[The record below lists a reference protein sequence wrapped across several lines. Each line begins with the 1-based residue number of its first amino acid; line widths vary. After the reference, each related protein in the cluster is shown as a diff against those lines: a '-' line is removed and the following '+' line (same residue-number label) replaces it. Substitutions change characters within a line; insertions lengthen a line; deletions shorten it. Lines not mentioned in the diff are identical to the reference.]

1 MKKILLLVFYFV
13 FQAGVFAQDYHYA
26 DSLKHLIATEQEED
40 TTTVIHY
47 LRLAYYYTWS
57 FPDTAIMYYQK
68 AYLLSNQLEFR
79 RGLIYALEGQAYPLS
94 LVREDSAAV
103 SVAIRSIQLAEEAK
117 DNRKLAGAW
126 FTLGS
131 VYIHLRD
138 FEKGLLYHRK
148 SLGYSSSSDTDFIN
162 VTNQHIAGCFLGLN
176 QPDSA
181 DMYAKKVL
189 KYNKLHQIENGFDV
203 YQMGSVFF
211 QKGLLDS
218 ALRYYREGLA
228 MVTKQGFL
236 KDMANCNL
244 GIANIFQERQVYD
257 SAIYYAKAAWK
268 IAGMTGLANEK
279 LEALDQLTSL
289 FAATGNTDSAF
300 VYQQYALQ
308 LKDNI
313 YNADK
318 VRQVQLLAF
327 NEELRKQQETEEQ
340 RKRSNRILVYTLLA
354 LLAFTII
361 IAGIIYRNNK
371 LRQKAYALLKR
382 QKEEIDRQ
390 KRAAE
395 IEAAL
400 ERIRAKAMAMHHSD
414 ELDEVLS
421 VLCAQ
426 FDLLGINP
434 MSTHITLLDIEH
446 NKFTFRETGKFGDRS
461 FGEQTVALDAM
472 DTWKDM
478 VESWKSAE
486 PYSINRLHFPKET
499 LAQVWE
505 VFHESFASMPEGSK
519 ITPDDY
525 PDGIYHTA
533 GKHPFG
539 YIGMNQ
545 VRPATE
551 KEEQIVIKFANEFGR
566 AYQRFLDLQKA
577 EAQAR
582 EAQIEAALER
592 VRSRTMAMHS
602 SQDVDM
608 IVTTLFDELLK
619 LGVDKWI
626 RSGIGI
632 LDKSRRME
640 VWTAS
645 TNPSGQT
652 ALDKGFLDMET
663 HQLLKEVQEA
673 WETKKIT
680 NSYELVGDDLI
691 NYFKTINDA
700 PEYSF
705 LVDFEKLPNKIRHY
719 DFFFP
724 EGALFAFSPTPLSD
738 EISRVFMRFASVF
751 GQTYRRYLD
760 LQKAE
765 AQAREAQIEA
775 ALERVRSRS
784 LAMHSS
790 DEFVDASDV
799 MVNQLKELGIDTLR
813 IGIGIINKEDD
824 STEIWSKSEIEGKVK
839 NTILGVVP
847 RGLHPIFDQTVD
859 AWKKIESFYSSTRI
873 GVEVKEYYQKLD
885 AFLSYP
891 ERKEYNERET
901 MTAFFFPHGSLNVI
915 SLDPLKEEDRA
926 IMIRFAKVFGQIY
939 QRFRDLQKSE
949 AQAREAEIQLAL
961 ERVRARTMAMHKS
974 EELGDVAAVLFE
986 QISTLTFI
994 PERVNIAIAD
1004 KENESFDTWVI
1015 DQKSQKISK
1024 RFIFKVV
1031 HSSVVQE
1038 VFNAWE
1044 KESYLVQHLHGKRLK
1059 EWVRQMQEQI
1069 GLPFNEENLSEHRY
1083 INSFFF
1089 SQGCM
1094 GITTNEPLGDE
1105 VVELILRFANVFE
1118 QTYTR
1123 FLDLQKA
1130 EAQTREA
1137 QIEAA
1142 LERVRAR
1149 TMAMQS
1155 SNELRD
1161 VALELRKQMG
1171 ILEISELETCAI
1183 HLYEGSEDYF
1193 TSWAASKSINNE
1205 SGYILSEIHFPRKG
1219 VSSLEE
1225 IIDLYR
1231 KKTMDYVVTNDHKRL
1246 SEFMEVLKDV
1256 MPETYKIVLETFE
1269 SVPENKIKTFWA
1281 LADFNG
1287 GSLVISTTTM
1297 PSNDT
1302 RALLRRF
1309 ANVFNLSYQRFSD
1322 LKQAEAQAREAKI
1335 ELALE
1340 RVRAAAMAMHQSDE
1354 LPDMLSVLFDQF
1366 DILGINPSFT
1376 HLTLFDEI
1384 NETFSFRMSGRAG
1397 HRVLVE
1403 QIHDINRMEAWK
1415 IAFEQWKSGDPN
1427 TINCI
1432 DYPPEVLPMIF
1443 DIIEPIL
1450 SAMPEE
1456 SRVRIEDFPNG
1467 LYTVQGHCKFGY
1479 LGFHHHR
1486 RATEEEKNIVVRF
1499 AGEFG
1504 RVYQRFLDLQ
1514 KAEAQSR
1521 EAQIEAALERIRSRA
1536 MAMQHS
1542 EELRDVALE
1551 LRTQMGIL
1559 GQKDLEVC
1567 AIHLYEEHKDHFES
1581 WTAMHLH
1588 GKEERLLQFQ
1598 ALFPKSGKLIIDE
1611 MMECYASDQNEYVL
1625 VNEGEKGRQWFELL
1639 REKAPEAFQYLMEA
1653 TANIPEE
1660 QMKAYWGIADF
1671 SGGAL
1676 VMVTYFYPDKDSR
1689 DLLRRTA
1696 NVFALAY
1703 KRFKDLRMAESSAR
1717 AARRQASLDRI
1728 RADISSM
1735 RNAEDL
1741 NRITPLVFNEL
1752 TALGIPFIRCGVFI
1766 VHEKKKNV
1774 EIYLSTPEGKSLA
1787 VMTLP
1792 FSANEMTSKSVEAWK
1807 KEEVYIQHWNQTDF
1821 TNWGKSMQE
1830 QGYVKDLKTYQG
1842 TETAPESLHLHFVP
1856 FAQGLLY
1863 VGSPEN
1869 LSEEQI
1875 DLVKSMAKA
1884 FSIAYA
1890 RYEDFTKLEQA
1901 KAEVESAMSELKAT
1915 QSQLVQQEKLA
1926 SLGQLTAGIAHEIK
1940 NPLNFVN
1947 NFSEVSIG
1955 DD

>member
-1 MKKILLLVFYFV
+1 
-13 FQAGVFAQDYHYA
+13 
-26 DSLKHLIATEQEED
+26 
-40 TTTVIHY
+40 
-47 LRLAYYYTWS
+47 
-57 FPDTAIMYYQK
+57 
-68 AYLLSNQLEFR
+68 
-79 RGLIYALEGQAYPLS
+79 
-94 LVREDSAAV
+94 
-103 SVAIRSIQLAEEAK
+103 
-117 DNRKLAGAW
+117 
-126 FTLGS
+126 
-131 VYIHLRD
+131 
-138 FEKGLLYHRK
+138 
-148 SLGYSSSSDTDFIN
+148 
-162 VTNQHIAGCFLGLN
+162 
-176 QPDSA
+176 
-181 DMYAKKVL
+181 
-189 KYNKLHQIENGFDV
+189 
-203 YQMGSVFF
+203 
-211 QKGLLDS
+211 
-218 ALRYYREGLA
+218 
-228 MVTKQGFL
+228 
-236 KDMANCNL
+236 
-244 GIANIFQERQVYD
+244 
-257 SAIYYAKAAWK
+257 
-268 IAGMTGLANEK
+268 
-279 LEALDQLTSL
+279 
-289 FAATGNTDSAF
+289 
-300 VYQQYALQ
+300 
-308 LKDNI
+308 
-313 YNADK
+313 
-318 VRQVQLLAF
+318 
-327 NEELRKQQETEEQ
+327 
-340 RKRSNRILVYTLLA
+340 
-354 LLAFTII
+354 
-361 IAGIIYRNNK
+361 
-371 LRQKAYALLKR
+371 
-382 QKEEIDRQ
+382 
-390 KRAAE
+390 
-395 IEAAL
+395 
-400 ERIRAKAMAMHHSD
+400 
-414 ELDEVLS
+414 
-421 VLCAQ
+421 
-426 FDLLGINP
+426 
-434 MSTHITLLDIEH
+434 
-446 NKFTFRETGKFGDRS
+446 
-461 FGEQTVALDAM
+461 
-472 DTWKDM
+472 
-478 VESWKSAE
+478 
-486 PYSINRLHFPKET
+486 
-499 LAQVWE
+499 
-505 VFHESFASMPEGSK
+505 
-519 ITPDDY
+519 
-525 PDGIYHTA
+525 
-533 GKHPFG
+533 
-539 YIGMNQ
+539 
-545 VRPATE
+545 
-551 KEEQIVIKFANEFGR
+551 
-566 AYQRFLDLQKA
+566 
-577 EAQAR
+577 
-582 EAQIEAALER
+582 
-592 VRSRTMAMHS
+592 
-602 SQDVDM
+602 M

-619 LGVDKWI
+619 LGVDKSI

-632 LDKSRRME
+632 MDKSRRME

-645 TNPSGQT
+645 TNPSGNT
-652 ALDKGFLDMET
+652 ALDKGILDMGI
-663 HQLLKEVQEA
+663 HQLLIEVQEA
-673 WETKKIT
+673 WEAKKTT

-691 NYFKTINDA
+691 RYFKAINDA
-700 PEYSF
+700 QEYSF
-705 LVDFEKLPNKIRHY
+705 QVDFEKLPDKIIHY

-859 AWKKIESFYSSTRI
+859 AWKKNESFYSSTRI

-901 MTAFFFPHGSLNVI
+901 MTAFFFLHGSLNVI

-939 QRFRDLQKSE
+939 QRFRDLQKAE
-949 AQAREAEIQLAL
+949 AQAREAQIEAAL
-961 ERVRARTMAMHKS
+961 ERVRSRTMAMHKS
-974 EELGDVAAVLFE
+974 DELLEIGVLLFQEVSKLGINIFNCGYVLMDDDAKIGWNYGVNPGDGSIRPLPTGIPQSGTKVLEAITESWEKQEPLLLIELDPEETLEHQAYMAENMLNFSLTKE
-986 QISTLTFI
+986 QLLALS
-994 PERVNIAIAD
+994 PERLVIHTFNFKHGYLLLADGAKLTAD
-1004 KENESFDTWVI
+1004 K
-1015 DQKSQKISK
+1015 
-1024 RFIFKVV
+1024 
-1031 HSSVVQE
+1031 QE
-1038 VFNAWE
+1038 MA
-1044 KESYLVQHLHGKRLK
+1044 
-1059 EWVRQMQEQI
+1059 I
-1069 GLPFNEENLSEHRY
+1069 
-1083 INSFFF
+1083 
-1089 SQGCM
+1089 
-1094 GITTNEPLGDE
+1094 
-1105 VVELILRFANVFE
+1105 RFANVFE

-1205 SGYILSEIHFPRKG
+1205 SGYILSEIQFPRIG

-1246 SEFMEVLKDV
+1246 SEFMVVLKDV

-1302 RALLRRF
+1302 RTLLRRF

-1384 NETFSFRMSGRAG
+1384 NETFSYRMSGTAG

-1403 QIHDINRMEAWK
+1403 QIHDINRLEAWK

-1450 SAMPEE
+1450 SSMPEE

-1486 RATEEEKNIVVRF
+1486 RATEEEKNIIVRF

-1514 KAEAQSR
+1514 KAEAQAR

-1567 AIHLYEEHKDHFES
+1567 TIHLYEEHKNHFES
-1581 WTAMHLH
+1581 WAAMHLH

-1653 TANIPEE
+1653 TANIPAE

-1703 KRFKDLRMAESSAR
+1703 KRFQDLRMAESSAR
-1717 AARRQASLDRI
+1717 AIRRQASLDRI

-1856 FAQGLLY
+1856 FTQGLLY

-1869 LSEEQI
+1869 LTEEQI

-1890 RYEDFTKLEQA
+1890 RYEDFVKLEQA

-1947 NFSEVSIG
+1947 NFSEVSLELLDEIKETRNKSQETRPKTEEDEIEDEILEDIKG
-1955 DD
+1955 NLKKIHEHGSRANGIVTSMLQHSRGGSGKKEPTDLNALIKEYVNLSFHGMRAGKNPIDVDIVLDLDPEVKEVSLIKEDFTRVVINLCNNAFDACAERSRSAMREKTKMYNVPSLPAGKAGSKYQEGVHSEVKYLPKLKVTTMLENGRVRIAFKDNGPGIPDDIKDKILQPFFTTKKGTEGTGLGLSITHDIIKAHGGELTVDSQKGEMTMFLVQIPIKD

>member
-1 MKKILLLVFYFV
+1 MKKILLLPFFFA

-103 SVAIRSIQLAEEAK
+103 SVAFRSIQLAEEAK
-117 DNRKLAGAW
+117 DNRRLAGAW

-148 SLGYSSSSDTDFIN
+148 ALGYASSSDTDFIN

-228 MVTKQGFL
+228 MVTKQGIL

-244 GIANIFQERQVYD
+244 GIANVFQERQVYD

-545 VRPATE
+545 IRKATPA
-551 KEEQIVIKFANEFGR
+551 EEQIVVKFANEFGR

-619 LGVDKWI
+619 LGVDKSI

-632 LDKSRRME
+632 MDKSRRME

-645 TNPSGQT
+645 TNPSGNT
-652 ALDKGFLDMET
+652 ALDKGILDMGI
-663 HQLLKEVQEA
+663 HQLLIEVQEA
-673 WETKKIT
+673 WEAKKTT

-705 LVDFEKLPNKIRHY
+705 QVDFEKLPNKIIHY

-775 ALERVRSRS
+775 ALERVR
-784 LAMHSS
+784 
-790 DEFVDASDV
+790 
-799 MVNQLKELGIDTLR
+799 
-813 IGIGIINKEDD
+813 
-824 STEIWSKSEIEGKVK
+824 
-839 NTILGVVP
+839 
-847 RGLHPIFDQTVD
+847 
-859 AWKKIESFYSSTRI
+859 
-873 GVEVKEYYQKLD
+873 
-885 AFLSYP
+885 
-891 ERKEYNERET
+891 
-901 MTAFFFPHGSLNVI
+901 
-915 SLDPLKEEDRA
+915 
-926 IMIRFAKVFGQIY
+926 
-939 QRFRDLQKSE
+939 
-949 AQAREAEIQLAL
+949 
-961 ERVRARTMAMHKS
+961 
-974 EELGDVAAVLFE
+974 
-986 QISTLTFI
+986 
-994 PERVNIAIAD
+994 
-1004 KENESFDTWVI
+1004 
-1015 DQKSQKISK
+1015 
-1024 RFIFKVV
+1024 
-1031 HSSVVQE
+1031 
-1038 VFNAWE
+1038 
-1044 KESYLVQHLHGKRLK
+1044 
-1059 EWVRQMQEQI
+1059 
-1069 GLPFNEENLSEHRY
+1069 
-1083 INSFFF
+1083 
-1089 SQGCM
+1089 
-1094 GITTNEPLGDE
+1094 
-1105 VVELILRFANVFE
+1105 
-1118 QTYTR
+1118 
-1123 FLDLQKA
+1123 
-1130 EAQTREA
+1130 
-1137 QIEAA
+1137 
-1142 LERVRAR
+1142 AR

-1183 HLYEGSEDYF
+1183 HLYEGSEDHF

-1384 NETFSFRMSGRAG
+1384 NETFSYRMSGTAG

-1403 QIHDINRMEAWK
+1403 QIHDINRLEAWK

-1450 SAMPEE
+1450 SSMPEE

-1514 KAEAQSR
+1514 KAEAQAR

-1581 WTAMHLH
+1581 WAAMHLH

-1625 VNEGEKGRQWFELL
+1625 VNEGEKGKQWFELL
-1639 REKAPEAFQYLMEA
+1639 REKAPEAFQYIMEA
-1653 TANIPEE
+1653 MPNMPAQEI
-1660 QMKAYWGIADF
+1660 KAYWGIADF

-1766 VHEKKKNV
+1766 VHEKEENV

-1856 FAQGLLY
+1856 FTQGLLY

-1901 KAEVESAMSELKAT
+1901 KVEVESAMSELKAT

-1947 NFSEVSIG
+1947 NFSEVSMEMIEEIKEERAKSQETRDETLVDEILEDIQSNLG
-1955 DD
+1955 KIHEHGSGQMVL